1 MIDIV
6 KDNFLNLVDCFSIHL
21 NAINMKLPK
30 ELINAIIIFAGISI
44 YFLVIDFLGLSNV
57 LWLRMV
63 NVLFVFYG
71 VTRTLSSNI
80 DEGKT
85 GYVANLL
92 SSATTAFGG
101 VFLSIISL
109 VAYIHIRGGDEYVS
123 NLSADL
129 LFGGN
134 PTANQYCIGILFE
147 GIASAL
153 MVVFVS
159 VQYWRRKMSAQD

>member
-1 MIDIV
+1 
-6 KDNFLNLVDCFSIHL
+6 
-21 NAINMKLPK
+21 MKLPK

-44 YFLVIDFLGLSNV
+44 YFLVLDFLGLSNI

-71 VTRTLSSNI
+71 VNRTLSSNVA
-80 DEGKT
+80 EGKT
-85 GYVANLL
+85 GYGANLL
-92 SSATTAFGG
+92 SAATTAFLG
-101 VFLSIISL
+101 VFISIIGL
-109 VAYIHIRGGDEYVS
+109 VAYIHLRGGDTYIENFS
-123 NLSADL
+123 EDL
-129 LFGGN
+129 LFGGK

-159 VQYWRRKMSAQD
+159 VQFWRSKMAAQD

>member
-1 MIDIV
+1 
-6 KDNFLNLVDCFSIHL
+6 
-21 NAINMKLPK
+21 MKLPK
-30 ELINAIIIFAGISI
+30 EFINAIIIFAGIAI
-44 YFLVIDFLGLSNV
+44 YFLVIDFLGLSHV

-80 DEGKT
+80 AEGKT
-85 GYVANLL
+85 GYGANLL
-92 SSATTAFGG
+92 SASITAFSG
-101 VFLSIISL
+101 VFLSIIGL
-109 VAYIHIRGGDEYVS
+109 VAYIHLRGGDTYIENFS
-123 NLSADL
+123 EDL
-129 LFGGN
+129 LFGGK

-159 VQYWRRKMSAQD
+159 VQFWRRKMAAQD